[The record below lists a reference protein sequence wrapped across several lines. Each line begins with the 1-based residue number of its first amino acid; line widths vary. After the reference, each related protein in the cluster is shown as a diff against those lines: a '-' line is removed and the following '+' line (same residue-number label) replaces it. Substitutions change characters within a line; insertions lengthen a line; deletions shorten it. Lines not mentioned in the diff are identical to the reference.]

1 MRIRTLNTFKTEV
14 LIDNEIYDEESFWT
28 LESEDLT
35 LMGKNEILI
44 IDEWSKVQ
52 NHFDDLFSALKDY
65 SKEVNIVYSY
75 DIVKEGNSAFTVS
88 IYNFIDGKQNLIM
101 VYKIK
106 LEFSA

>member
-1 MRIRTLNTFKTEV
+1 MRIRSLDTFKTEV

-52 NHFDDLFSALKDY
+52 NYFNDLFSALKDY
-65 SKEVNIVYSY
+65 SKEVDIVYSY

-101 VYKIK
+101 VYKIR